1 VDALDTGTRDAPSLR
16 VGIAHADAPE
26 RMAELEKM
34 IRDRRP
40 HAQIE
45 AEAALGAVVG
55 AHGGPGTVGLF
66 WFDDDG

>member
-1 VDALDTGTRDAPSLR
+1 
-16 VGIAHADAPE
+16 
-26 RMAELEKM
+26 MAELEKM

-40 HAQIE
+40 HAQID

-66 WFDDDG
+66 WFDDD